1 MTNMLAPF
9 YYMLPEN
16 VRYSATFTKEMQE
29 LKRIDSLTS
38 EQQESEKNEAL
49 RKLIAYS
56 YEHVPY
62 YRELFDGIGLSP
74 SEIKTEKD
82 LEKIPFLAKE
92 LLVQNREKLLSDEF
106 DKSSLVYITTSG
118 STGTPTGLY
127 VQKESVMRERVYCVH
142 MFEDFGMQADSS
154 RLVLRGKQFWA
165 QTAKGKSWQ
174 WDAFK
179 RELSVNIFDMSD
191 ENMEK
196 YCRAIEKYK
205 PDFAYGYM
213 SAMYVLCK
221 YISQRKGGLKHKF
234 KGFLAISETVV
245 PEQRDFIENV
255 IGAKA
260 FSFYGMSERVIIA
273 PECKCSREYHVEP
286 LYGIAEL
293 VDSDGK
299 VINDPGVDGELVGTS
314 LLNYAMP
321 LIRYKMGDMA
331 AWSENESCACG
342 CGKKRLAYVS
352 GRKTKD
358 VLINRDGLAVSMAS
372 LEVHSK
378 IYDYMSR
385 YQFVQDEIGKVTV
398 KAVPIPGLE
407 ITDEMLG
414 EIAEAFNKR
423 TMNKIEF
430 MAELVDV
437 IPPKA
442 NGKFSII
449 DQHLDVTQFI

>member
-82 LEKIPFLAKE
+82 LKKIPFLTKE

-165 QTAKGKSWQ
+165 QAAKGKSWQ